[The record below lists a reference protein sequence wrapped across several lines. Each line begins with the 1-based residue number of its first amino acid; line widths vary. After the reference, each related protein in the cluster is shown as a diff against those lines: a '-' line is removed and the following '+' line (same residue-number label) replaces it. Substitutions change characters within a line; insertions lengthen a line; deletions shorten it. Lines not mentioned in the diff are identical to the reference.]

1 VGAAGS
7 RLSRLAPAGLALAL
21 LACQPWGRRAA
32 ASGQG
37 FSLRY
42 DRACYAPEVRVTREP
57 RLTEAEVG
65 TDIPVDVAPARTR
78 FELRSLRPAFLGP
91 GADWP
96 REAWVQVIP
105 LRDPGVADFAK
116 AYPDLQ
122 ACAGALGGILARGRP
137 APGQPLPVW
146 NCVDCEETVHAK
158 ARVLTGPWC
167 SGVQYLTTYVQDS
180 EPVGNDGLVYVFQGI
195 SRDGRSYVAV
205 QVPVAHPALPVPW
218 PGLDQGTGERPDAY
232 YARAQAR
239 LDALPDRSYFP
250 PLDTLAAMVRSLR
263 PER

>member
-1 VGAAGS
+1 M
-7 RLSRLAPAGLALAL
+7 
-21 LACQPWGRRAA
+21 LACQPRGGRATTR
-32 ASGQG
+32 GQG

-42 DRACYAPEVRVTREP
+42 DPACYGPEVAITREP

-65 TDIPVDVAPARTR
+65 TDIPVDVAPARAR
-78 FELRSLRPAFLGP
+78 FGLQALAPAFLDRHS
-91 GADWP
+91 DWS

-105 LRDPGVADFAK
+105 LRDPSVGDFAK

-122 ACAGALGGILARGRP
+122 ACAGELGGILARGRL
-137 APGQPLPVW
+137 APGRPLPVW
-146 NCVDCEETVHAK
+146 NCVDCEETMHAK
-158 ARVLTGPWC
+158 ARILTGPWC

-180 EPVGNDGLVYVFQGI
+180 EPVGNGGLVYVFQGI

-239 LDALPDRSYFP
+239 LDALPDRSFFP